1 MRSFLRTG
9 LALGGLALFC
19 AGVSAVAQ
27 DRGDDW
33 YHNRDE
39 FYHGEHWRARM
50 FERVRDDVD
59 HVQSTTFPASRDE
72 FRLVRVKEELG
83 DLQNKL
89 ASGQYDERELDEVV
103 HSLRRVVD
111 SNRLSGR
118 DRDMLNE
125 DLGHLREY
133 RDHHSDWDRG

>member
-1 MRSFLRTG
+1 
-9 LALGGLALFC
+9 
-19 AGVSAVAQ
+19 
-27 DRGDDW
+27 
-33 YHNRDE
+33 
-39 FYHGEHWRARM
+39 M